1 MPITL
6 PVSTP
11 SGPTGTT
18 TTPPSHSNN
27 PLHGH
32 LTTLKS
38 HLFRPLD
45 LSTTRGKC
53 AAATVVCRVLY
64 GLVHSVLFGVLR
76 KGSSA
81 AWGLFYLIV
90 DPVVVITA
98 VRLIEAAVG
107 GRRVFGRRI
116 GEGFFDLFMVA
127 CGVVHVLYLVFL
139 FFMVVSFAIFFG
151 VTGGTF
157 MTIVGAVILPVA
169 VLALMPED
177 DGEGLGL
184 P

>member
-11 SGPTGTT
+11 SGPSGTT
-18 TTPPSHSNN
+18 TTTTTPSPSHVNNN

-32 LTTLKS
+32 LTTVKS

-98 VRLIEAAVG
+98 VRVIEAAVG
-107 GRRVFGRRI
+107 GRSVFGRRI
-116 GEGFFDLFMVA
+116 
-127 CGVVHVLYLVFL
+127 
-139 FFMVVSFAIFFG
+139 VSGSIFFFFVVIGLSVMESG
-151 VTGGTF
+151 VG
-157 MTIVGAVILPVA
+157 
-169 VLALMPED
+169 
-177 DGEGLGL
+177 
-184 P
+184 